1 MHPVVASLRHIV
13 DRGISS
19 QAFRFHPKSTPTLLM
34 KDTLNNNTEN
44 SPIEAWHSRMPLS
57 STKTMSMKMAM

>member
-1 MHPVVASLRHIV
+1 MHPVVASLRHTV

-19 QAFRFHPKSTPTLLM
+19 QAFRFHPKSTPALLM

-57 STKTMSMKMAM
+57 